1 MTKTNNRMFLA
12 ALAAVTAC
20 NLDTPSDDGDVAVG
34 ETEQAIYDP
43 ANPPTPVATDACDE
57 PSHSGDAWL
66 SSSSA
71 HFTAYYLPGTAA
83 ESDIAGILAA
93 REAAY
98 TDIQTKL
105 GIATSPTVTLYLSP
119 NRVAA
124 AAKGKAYGNAYP
136 GSDRYE
142 VVYTG
147 APDSFEVTR
156 VGTLLARVL
165 DYHLDPVNTKRIP
178 LLTTGVAEYLDQSGR
193 DLHDAYALQLHAGL
207 ETRVRVASFDSGDV
221 NGKAAGRAGSLVKF
235 LIDRYT
241 MSTFLDIYKATAVTS
256 ISGCSLKSATY
267 GCINSAAALTA
278 MLDGVLTAETGD
290 SWATVAALWKAE
302 VESHLATVNTNL
314 PAADRAAIKNLINV
328 MDQGI
333 VTGDPAIY
341 RSTMEGF
348 YCEWGGEAMRNEIAA
363 RTIDTFSSTTQN
375 LLRLY
380 ATGTANFPTARVIVR
395 RIDQNGT
402 LSVHNL
408 SFEKF
413 PAGWR
418 VTYGPDWW

>member
-1 MTKTNNRMFLA
+1 MFLA

-20 NLDTPSDDGDVAVG
+20 DPNTSIEDNVSVEETAHAV
-34 ETEQAIYDP
+34 YDP
-43 ANPPTPVATDACDE
+43 ADPPTPVATDACDE

-83 ESDIAGILAA
+83 QTDIAGILAA

-98 TDIQTKL
+98 TDIQSKL
-105 GIATSPTVTLYLSP
+105 GIAASPTITLYLSP

-136 GSDRYE
+136 GSDRVE

-147 APDSFEVTR
+147 AADSFEVKR
-156 VGTLLARVL
+156 PGALLARVL
-165 DYHLDPVNTKRIP
+165 EYYLDGSNTKRIP

-193 DLHDAYALQLHAGL
+193 NLHDAYALQLHAGL

-221 NGKAAGRAGSLVKF
+221 NGKATGRAGSLVKF
-235 LIDRYT
+235 LIDRYG
-241 MSTFLDIYKATAVTS
+241 MNTFLDIFKATAVTS

-267 GCINSAAALTA
+267 GCINSATALTS

-302 VESHLATVNTNL
+302 VDSHLATVNTNL

-348 YCEWGGEAMRNEIAA
+348 YCEWGGEAMRNEIAT
-363 RTIDTFSSTTQN
+363 RTIDTFSNTSQN

-395 RIDQNGT
+395 RIDQDGT